1 MGGCDFHS
9 YQITGS
15 WVREVKAAS
24 RKEGIHDNSQLLQKG
39 ITYISFDSFDLTNP
53 LLPFVSP
60 DPHLDTG
67 FNGKFEIGSLSF
79 VLIFEK
85 RMLVPIYDA
94 KVSNFSMLCFLL
106 EEKGGDQFG

>member
-1 MGGCDFHS
+1 MTIHS
-9 YQITGS
+9 CCRRVLLTFLLTALILQI
-15 WVREVKAAS
+15 
-24 RKEGIHDNSQLLQKG
+24 
-39 ITYISFDSFDLTNP
+39 P